1 MNEARG
7 ATEWQDTYGGGFGL
21 QGAQLTNVPVELLD
35 PWEDQSG
42 NPQPFRAYSAE
53 QMQELTENIRQLG
66 IITPLRVRPMGRRF
80 QILAGHNRCEAARR
94 LGLRTVPAMVEN
106 VDDDKAAVILVD
118 SNLQQRQEL
127 LPSEKAHAYKLKMD
141 SQKHQGK
148 RTDLTSC
155 KICTKSGR
163 ADFEVANHS
172 GESARTIQNY
182 IRLNYLIPPLLD
194 MVDAKT
200 LKLIAGVE
208 LSFLPAHIQDT
219 VRRLMLEEGI
229 KISTAKAALLHKA
242 MPNTEASVRAVLLP
256 KPKAPILS
264 LKIELPELS
273 ELQYAQLSAN
283 DAFQTELRRTLLHLA
298 AQYLDK
304 ESRKI

>member
-7 ATEWQDTYGGGFGL
+7 TTEWQDTYGGGFGL

-35 PWEDQSG
+35 PWEDQGG
-42 NPQPFRAYSAE
+42 NPQPFRAYSEE
-53 QMQELTENIRQLG
+53 QIQELTENVRQLG

-118 SNLQQRQEL
+118 SNLQQRQQL

-148 RTDLTSC
+148 RTDLTSSQ
-155 KICTKSGR
+155 IETKLRSDEQLAGKSEDSR
-163 ADFEVANHS
+163 AS
-172 GESARTIQNY
+172 IQRY

-194 MVDAKT
+194 MVDAKA

-229 KISTAKAALLHKA
+229 KISTAKAALLHKT
-242 MPNTEASVRAVLLP
+242 MPRTEEQVRSLLQA
-256 KPKAPILS
+256 KPKAPMHS
-264 LKIELPELS
+264 LKIELPELNN
-273 ELQYAQLSAN
+273 LQYAQLSAN
-283 DAFQTELRRTLLHLA
+283 DAFQAELRRIVLQLA

-304 ESRKI
+304 ES

>member
-35 PWEDQSG
+35 PWEDQGG
-42 NPQPFRAYSAE
+42 NPQPFRAYSEE
-53 QMQELTENIRQLG
+53 QIQELTENVRQLG

-141 SQKHQGK
+141 HQKHQGK

-155 KICTKSGR
+155 QFGTKFRS
-163 ADFEVANHS
+163 DEQVAKDMS
-172 GESARTIQNY
+172 DSARQIQRY

-194 MVDAKT
+194 MVDAKA

-229 KISTAKAALLHKA
+229 KISTAKAALLHKT
-242 MPNTEASVRAVLLP
+242 MPNTEEAVRAVLLP

-264 LKIELPELS
+264 LKIELPHLTDT
-273 ELQYAQLSAN
+273 QYQSLAAN
-283 DAFQTELRRTLLHLA
+283 VEFQNELRLTAARLA
-298 AQYLDK
+298 TRYL
-304 ESRKI
+304 E

>member
-35 PWEDQSG
+35 PWEDQGG
-42 NPQPFRAYSAE
+42 NPQPFRAYSEE

-80 QILAGHNRCEAARR
+80 QILAGHNRCEAAKR
-94 LGLRTVPAMVEN
+94 LGLRTVPTIVEH

-118 SNLQQRQEL
+118 SNLQQRQKL
-127 LPSEKAHAYKLKMD
+127 LPSEKAHAYKLRLD
-141 SQKHQGK
+141 ALSAQGK

-155 KICTKSGR
+155 QFGTKFR
-163 ADFEVANHS
+163 ADEQIAKDMS
-172 GESARTIQNY
+172 DSARQIQRY

-194 MVDAKT
+194 MVDVKT
-200 LKLIAGVE
+200 LRLIAGVE
-208 LSFLPAHIQDT
+208 LSFLPAHMQDT

-229 KISTAKAALLHKA
+229 KVSTAKAALLHKT
-242 MPNTEASVRAVLLP
+242 MPDTVEQVRSLLQA
-256 KPKAPILS
+256 KPKAPMHS
-264 LKIELPELS
+264 LKIELPELN
-273 ELQYAQLSAN
+273 ELQYAQLFAN
-283 DAFQTELRRTLLHLA
+283 DAFQAALRRTVLHLA

-304 ESRKI
+304 ES